1 MSATPDPP
9 ESESRD
15 WFTATHWSMVRNA
28 SHDATHV
35 AQDALEKLCLI
46 YWSPLYAYV
55 RRKGHDEHEAQD
67 LTQEFFTRLLAR
79 KDFAG
84 LDPGRGRFRAF
95 LLASMNH
102 FLAKEWRKAS
112 TIKRGGGQAP
122 LVLDTVV
129 AERCYHAESGMQCT
143 PEKLF
148 DRRWAETTLER
159 AAARLRAEFA
169 ADGREQVFRELNV
182 FLSTPAGA
190 GDYTAVAARLNL
202 SEAAV
207 AKTVERLR
215 RRYRD
220 LVRDEIAQTVTSPK
234 ELDEEMRYL
243 LEVLA

>member
-1 MSATPDPP
+1 MPDPP
-9 ESESRD
+9 AGESGD
-15 WFTATHWSMVRNA
+15 WFTATHWSIVRKA
-28 SHDATHV
+28 GHDATQV
-35 AQDALEKLCLI
+35 ARDALEKLCLI
-46 YWSPLYAYV
+46 YWTPLYGYV

-84 LDPGRGRFRAF
+84 LDPSRGRFRAF

-102 FLAKEWRKAS
+102 FLAKEWRKES
-112 TIKRGGGQAP
+112 TLKRGGGQAALP
-122 LVLDTVV
+122 LDTVV
-129 AERCYHAESGMQCT
+129 AEQCYHSQAGLQLT

-148 DRRWAETTLER
+148 DRSWAETTLER

-169 ADGREQVFRELNV
+169 ADGREQIFRELNV

-190 GDYTAVAARLNL
+190 GDYTAIAARLNL
-202 SEAAV
+202 SDAAV

-220 LVRDEIAQTVTSPK
+220 LVREEIAQTVTSTK

-243 LEVLA
+243 LEVLT